1 MTRPTADLV
10 VLAYSGGLDT
20 TVTVHRLVHE
30 QGRAVVALLADVG
43 QGEDLPALAQRAL
56 AAGATDAVV
65 VDARDRFAAEFLVP
79 AVRANALY
87 EGRYPL
93 VSALSRPLIAQL
105 LVEEAR
111 RLGAGAVAH
120 GCTGKGN
127 DQVRFEVSCGALA
140 PELEIL
146 APVRDSAMSRP
157 EAISYADKHGLDLGW
172 ITEAKPWSVD
182 QNLWGRT
189 VEAGVLED
197 PWLQPPPEAFEWT
210 ADPATASGTR
220 EVVVGF
226 EAGVPATVDGEEAGL
241 AGVVAVLNRLGGEAG
256 FGRVDMM
263 ENRRVGI
270 KSREVYEVP
279 GALAVIAAHRDLEDL
294 TLDRDVLHEK
304 ARLDIRYAE
313 LVYDGLAPQGGPGRV
328 RGRDPAG
335 RHRRGPPGAV
345 ARALPAH
352 RPAGRAGPV
361 PARPGHLRQRRRLRP
376 RRRAGVRVPVGPA
389 RPHLGPGPRGWGDS
403 RPLWAGGSRGR
414 PTRACG
420 RTPRRWPSTGASGAR
435 TWPGAGRMCAAW
447 SRPGCW
453 RRARA
458 SSCST
463 AWPRSRPSWTPGR
476 SRSATATRTSTAP
489 SSAA

>member
-1 MTRPTADLV
+1 MTAPSPDLV

-30 QGRAVVALLADVG
+30 QGRGVVALLADVG
-43 QGEDLPALAQRAL
+43 QGEDLASLARRAL

-65 VDARDRFAAEFLVP
+65 VDARERFAAEFLAP

-111 RLGAGAVAH
+111 RRGAGAVAH

-140 PELEIL
+140 PDLEIL

-157 EAISYADKHGLDLGW
+157 EAIAYADKHGIDLGW
-172 ITEAKPWSVD
+172 ITEAKPFSVD

-189 VEAGVLED
+189 IEAGVLED
-197 PWLQPPPEAFEWT
+197 PWLAPPEDAFEWT
-210 ADPATASGTR
+210 ADPGSASGTH

-226 EAGVPATVDGEEAGL
+226 QAGVPAVVDGQAAGL
-241 AGVVAVLNRLGGEAG
+241 AEVVAGLNRLGGEVG
-256 FGRVDMM
+256 FGRVDMI

-279 GALAVIAAHRDLEDL
+279 GALATIAAHRDLEDL

-313 LVYDGLAPQGGPGRV
+313 LVYDGLWFSPLKAGLDAFMAETQQAVTGEVRLELSPGRCQPT
-328 RGRDPAG
+328 GRRAERALYRPDLATYAAGDAFDHDAG
-335 RHRRGPPGAV
+335 RGFVSLWG
-345 ARALPAH
+345 LP
-352 RPAGRAGPV
+352 
-361 PARPGHLRQRRRLRP
+361 
-376 RRRAGVRVPVGPA
+376 
-389 RPHLGPGPRGWGDS
+389 
-403 RPLWAGGSRGR
+403 
-414 PTRACG
+414 
-420 RTPRRWPSTGASGAR
+420 AR
-435 TWPGAGRMCAAW
+435 TW
-447 SRPGCW
+447 
-453 RRARA
+453 ARVH
-458 SSCST
+458 
-463 AWPRSRPSWTPGR
+463 GDG
-476 SRSATATRTSTAP
+476 
-489 SSAA
+489 

>member
-1 MTRPTADLV
+1 MTRSPADLV

-20 TVTVHRLVHE
+20 TVTVHRL
-30 QGRAVVALLADVG
+30 
-43 QGEDLPALAQRAL
+43 AL
-56 AAGATDAVV
+56 AAGAADAVV
-65 VDARDRFAAEFLVP
+65 VDARERFAAEFLVP

-111 RLGAGAVAH
+111 RRGAGAVAH

-157 EAISYADKHGLDLGW
+157 EAISYADKHGLDLGG
-172 ITEAKPWSVD
+172 ITEAKPWSID

-189 VEAGVLED
+189 IEAGVLED
-197 PWLQPPPEAFEWT
+197 PWLAPPSDAFEWT
-210 ADPATASGTR
+210 VSPATASGTS
-220 EVVVGF
+220 ELVVGF
-226 EAGVPATVDGEEAGL
+226 EAGVPTTVDGAELGM
-241 AGVVAVLNRLGGEAG
+241 AGVVAALNRAGGQAG

-279 GALAVIAAHRDLEDL
+279 GALAAIAAHRDLEDL

-313 LVYDGLAPQGGPGRV
+313 LVYDGLWFSPLKAALDAFMAETQQAVTGEVRLELSPGRCQPT
-328 RGRDPAG
+328 GRRAERALYRPDLATYAAGDAFDHDAG
-335 RHRRGPPGAV
+335 RGFVSLWG
-345 ARALPAH
+345 LP
-352 RPAGRAGPV
+352 
-361 PARPGHLRQRRRLRP
+361 
-376 RRRAGVRVPVGPA
+376 
-389 RPHLGPGPRGWGDS
+389 
-403 RPLWAGGSRGR
+403 
-414 PTRACG
+414 
-420 RTPRRWPSTGASGAR
+420 AR
-435 TWPGAGRMCAAW
+435 TW
-447 SRPGCW
+447 
-453 RRARA
+453 ARVH
-458 SSCST
+458 
-463 AWPRSRPSWTPGR
+463 RDG
-476 SRSATATRTSTAP
+476 
-489 SSAA
+489 

>member
-56 AAGATDAVV
+56 AAGAADAVV

-111 RLGAGAVAH
+111 RRGAGAVAH

-140 PELEIL
+140 PDLEIL
-146 APVRDSAMSRP
+146 APVRDAAMSRP
-157 EAISYADKHGLDLGW
+157 EAIAYADKHGLDLGG
-172 ITEAKPWSVD
+172 ITETKPYSVD

-189 VEAGVLED
+189 IEAGVLED
-197 PWLQPPPEAFEWT
+197 PWLAPPEDAFEWT
-210 ADPATASGTR
+210 ASPATASGTR

-226 EAGVPATVDGEEAGL
+226 QDGVPTTVDGESLGDRGATAFGSMSPPDPPGL
-241 AGVVAVLNRLGGEAG
+241 AGVVAALNRVGGEAG
-256 FGRVDMM
+256 FGRVDMI

-313 LVYDGLAPQGGPGRV
+313 LVYDGLWFSPLKAALDAFVAETQAAVSGEVRLELSPGRCQPT
-328 RGRDPAG
+328 GRRAERALYRPDLATYDSGDAFDHDAG
-335 RHRRGPPGAV
+335 RGFVSLWG
-345 ARALPAH
+345 LP
-352 RPAGRAGPV
+352 
-361 PARPGHLRQRRRLRP
+361 
-376 RRRAGVRVPVGPA
+376 
-389 RPHLGPGPRGWGDS
+389 
-403 RPLWAGGSRGR
+403 
-414 PTRACG
+414 
-420 RTPRRWPSTGASGAR
+420 AR
-435 TWPGAGRMCAAW
+435 TW
-447 SRPGCW
+447 
-453 RRARA
+453 ARVH
-458 SSCST
+458 
-463 AWPRSRPSWTPGR
+463 GDG
-476 SRSATATRTSTAP
+476 
-489 SSAA
+489 

>member
-1 MTRPTADLV
+1 MTRPSADLV

-43 QGEDLPALAQRAL
+43 QGEDLPALAERAL
-56 AAGATDAVV
+56 AAGAGDVVV
-65 VDARDRFAAEFLVP
+65 VDGRERFAAEFLVP

-111 RLGAGAVAH
+111 CRGAGAVAH

-127 DQVRFEVSCGALA
+127 DQVRFEVSVGALA

-157 EAISYADKHGLDLGW
+157 EAIAYAEKHGLDLGG
-172 ITEAKPWSVD
+172 ITEAKPYSVD

-189 VEAGVLED
+189 IEAGALED
-197 PWLQPPPEAFEWT
+197 PWQAPPEDAFEWT
-210 ADPATASGTR
+210 AAPASASGAR

-226 EAGVPATVDGEEAGL
+226 EAGVPVRVDGDEVGL
-241 AGVVAVLNRLGGEAG
+241 AGVVATLNQAGGQVG
-256 FGRVDMM
+256 FGRVDMI

-313 LVYDGLAPQGGPGRV
+313 LVYDGLWFSPLKGALDAFVAETQPAVTGEVRLELSPGRCQPT
-328 RGRDPAG
+328 GRRAERALYRPDLATYEPGDAFDHDAG
-335 RHRRGPPGAV
+335 RGFVSLWG
-345 ARALPAH
+345 LP
-352 RPAGRAGPV
+352 
-361 PARPGHLRQRRRLRP
+361 
-376 RRRAGVRVPVGPA
+376 
-389 RPHLGPGPRGWGDS
+389 
-403 RPLWAGGSRGR
+403 
-414 PTRACG
+414 
-420 RTPRRWPSTGASGAR
+420 AR
-435 TWPGAGRMCAAW
+435 TW
-447 SRPGCW
+447 
-453 RRARA
+453 ARVH
-458 SSCST
+458 
-463 AWPRSRPSWTPGR
+463 GDG
-476 SRSATATRTSTAP
+476 
-489 SSAA
+489 